1 MLGEQS
7 LAFKDISRR
16 GRRYCWRWIVRRGLS
31 LVSLSLMPYGLS
43 MDAVAQAAAG
53 GTEDPAQ
60 PREQQSA
67 VDADLEQ
74 AQKRELGAEED
85 PQAAS
90 QAAREAESA
99 AEEAAGKVRSTGFD
113 VYGSARVRLR
123 EDQGVWDLQDGSSRL
138 GADGDWQFS
147 KGFYLIGRYE
157 MGFNVLSGVESLSIP
172 GESAGEVFQKSVFT
186 RLAHIGLEGK
196 RMSLF
201 AGKNWSTYYEV
212 ASFTDRFMSTGASAS
227 GTFNAQTDGGP
238 TGTGRADATLQAK
251 LSTDFLPRWVFKP
264 FDLNIQ
270 VQQDNPIPFA
280 DNANYGTAVGVSAVL
295 TTHKELTIG
304 LAYNFAE
311 IDLERNPG
319 LRAIGLAGNAHAWLL
334 GFRDFG
340 DRWYAGAVLA
350 RLVNHET
357 TDQGNYFDG
366 WGSEVYAQYRLLD
379 KLWFIG
385 GYNVLRPDSGQLL
398 AGDYRLLYGVAGLRY
413 TFQDFRRMVYFN
425 IRIDDSVSADGS
437 TGANVLTVG
446 FRWDLS
452 NRGWH
457 VSD

>member
-1 MLGEQS
+1 MS
-7 LAFKDISRR
+7 ISRR
-16 GRRYCWRWIVRRGLS
+16 EQRFSWRWSIRRGLA
-31 LVSLSLMPYGLS
+31 LTCLLIEPLALS
-43 MDAVAQAAAG
+43 MHAVGQLAADATG
-53 GTEDPAQ
+53 EPAQ
-60 PREQQSA
+60 PIEQQPA
-67 VDADLEQ
+67 VDADLAE
-74 AQKRELGAEED
+74 AQQRELGAEED

-99 AEEAAGKVRSTGFD
+99 SEEAVGATRTTGFD
-113 VYGSARVRLR
+113 VYGSIRVRLR
-123 EDQGVWDLQDGSSRL
+123 EDQGAWDLQDGSSRL
-138 GADGDWQFS
+138 GAVGDWQFYQD
-147 KGFYLIGRYE
+147 FYLIGRYE
-157 MGFNVLSGVESLSIP
+157 MGFNALSGVDSLSIP

-212 ASFTDRFMSTGASAS
+212 ASFTDRFMGTGASAS

-251 LSTDFLPRWVFKP
+251 LSTDFLPRRFFKP

-270 VQQDNPIPFA
+270 LQQGNPIPFA
-280 DNANYGTAVGVSAVL
+280 DNANYGTAVGVSAIL
-295 TTHKELTIG
+295 TTHKERTIG

-311 IDLERNPG
+311 IDLERDPS
-319 LRAIGLAGNAHAWLL
+319 LRAIGLAGNAQAWLL
-334 GFRDFG
+334 GVRDFG

-357 TDQGNYFDG
+357 TGQGNYFDG
-366 WGSEVYAQYRLLD
+366 WGSELYAQYRLLENF
-379 KLWFIG
+379 WFIG
-385 GYNVLRPDSGQLL
+385 GYNLLRPDSGQLL

-413 TFQDFRRMVYFN
+413 TFQDFRRMIYVN
-425 IRIDDSVSADGS
+425 IRIDDSANADGS
-437 TGANVLTVG
+437 SGANVLTFG

-452 NRGWH
+452 KRGWH
-457 VSD
+457 IK